1 MTGEALLTLMSLA
14 AVLALSFILSGME
27 SGVFSLNRLR
37 IRQQRR
43 AGKKSADVLHAYL
56 ENSEDFLWT
65 ILVGNT
71 LANAMALS
79 IMLVA
84 LFNRLRDTPAGFVA
98 ASLAIILVFYG
109 LFELLPKTLF
119 RLYPNRLCMAMAR
132 PFRFIRLILRPF
144 VWIVGL
150 FADALLAITGDKE
163 YTGHLFGSRSELRQV
178 MNESAEGLSSAE
190 RGMINKVMDMQI
202 KTVRQAS
209 TPIGLARCLTLQSSM
224 QEALELAREH
234 KLTRFPVW
242 NRSAE
247 PRRIVG
253 VLNLKRLLY
262 EGAIDENKTVA
273 HYVRSG
279 IYLDENLPLDRAMRR
294 MQDQGQRLAV
304 VLDRNRRE
312 IGVISLQDILRAVF
326 GKLSL

>member
-1 MTGEALLTLMSLA
+1 MTGETLITLMSLG

-37 IRQQRR
+37 IRRQRR

-56 ENSEDFLWT
+56 EDPEDFLWT

-79 IMLVA
+79 IMLVT
-84 LFNRLRDTPAGFVA
+84 LFTWLKHSPAGFIA
-98 ASLAIILVFYG
+98 ASLAMILVFFG

-132 PFRFIRLILRPF
+132 PFRFIRLILHPF
-144 VWIVGL
+144 VWFVGL

-178 MNESAEGLSSAE
+178 MNESAQGLTSAE
-190 RGMINKVMDMQI
+190 RGMINKVMDMQN
-202 KTVRQAS
+202 KTVRQGS
-209 TPIGLARCLTLQSSM
+209 TPIGIARCLNLQNSM
-224 QEALELAREH
+224 TEALELAREH

-242 NRSAE
+242 NQPTE

-253 VLNLKRLLY
+253 MVNLKRLLY
-262 EGAIDENKTVA
+262 EDRIDETKTVA

-279 IYLDENLPLDRAMRR
+279 IYLDENLPLDKAMRR
-294 MQDQGQRLAV
+294 MQSQGQRLAV

-312 IGVISLQDILRAVF
+312 IGVVSLQDILRAVF
-326 GKLSL
+326 GKVSL